1 MTVTS
6 LYAGNG
12 GKPKFNEFITPHWQ
26 DPATGQLT
34 AGRIVHCYHDVAQV
48 QTDDKTKQPVIDPE
62 TGTPKADFKVTVAWP
77 KSVLDTLLIPM
88 RTLAA
93 TTRDEAWGPDCANDQ
108 WFRLEAF
115 LRDGDNPEHNTKRR
129 EYLFG
134 HVYLNF
140 KAAAKPII
148 ENGVFTKR
156 YSGAPGLL
164 DVYGA
169 DMSPIDLYAGCYA
182 RVSGIMFGTEYMG
195 RKFIS
200 TRLNNIQKVANGER
214 MGGGGRPDA
223 KSQFDPLATRPA
235 GAGGLGGLGGPGA
248 GGIGGGNLVL

>member
-1 MTVTS
+1 MTITS

-12 GKPKFNEFITPHWQ
+12 GKPKFNEFITPHWTAP
-26 DPATGQLT
+26 DGTLT
-34 AGRIVHCYHDVAQV
+34 AGRIVHCYHDNAQV
-48 QTDDKTKQPVIDPE
+48 QTDDKTKQPVLDDNGI
-62 TGTPKADFKVTVAWP
+62 PKADFKVTVAWP
-77 KSVLDTLLIPM
+77 KSALDTHLIPM

-93 TTRDEAWGPDCANDQ
+93 TTRDEAWGPECSQDQ

-140 KAAAKPII
+140 KASAKPIM

-169 DMSPIDLYAGCYA
+169 DMNPVDLYAGCYA
-182 RVSGIMFGTEYMG
+182 RISGIMFGTEYMG
-195 RKFIS
+195 KKFIS
-200 TRLNNIQKVANGER
+200 TRLNNIQKVADGER

-235 GAGGLGGLGGPGA
+235 GASGLGGLGGPL
-248 GGIGGGNLVL
+248 GGGNIVL